1 MNRSTLRGKPRPA
14 AALLAAAITV
24 TAFCAADAVA
34 RSYPFGPRTR
44 AVNDLGNQYVPFHA
58 HLWDL
63 LHGRAD
69 GGLLVNWQSGFG
81 SSFLPDLGTYL
92 SSPFALL
99 VALFPRDEIDLAV
112 YVITVLKTASAGAAM
127 AWLLLRLR
135 PGRWWAAGLL
145 GSAYA
150 LCGWSLADAS
160 YNPMW
165 LDGLVALP
173 LLCLVGEWALSGRR
187 RLLGVLIVA
196 LAWIANFYT
205 AYMATLGAGLLLLLR
220 LWLSGLPRRRA
231 LAAAGRATATVAL
244 GVGLAAPLVTV
255 VYFGTKHAY
264 PGRVTHF
271 APVATEDVLARLLP
285 TTYGFGSPALF
296 VGTTAL
302 LLALALPFHRAAPVR
317 VRAGWSLLVVAVAL
331 SMQWTPTHLA
341 WHAFATPNGSPYRQT
356 FVLCALLVI
365 AAWHTLSYGV
375 PARRALAAATA
386 LLALAAAVASRSGLV
401 HSYAWPVLLL
411 ATAGALGGLLLLR
424 HTEATRSTAPAA
436 TRTGSLSGAGGGCE
450 PTRSGPA
457 TAEIGSAVGAG
468 AAAAGSGPAAGG
480 GAAVGAGAAGVGSVP
495 GVGAGSGAVGIG
507 SGGDGSGSAAGEGP
521 AGTGSGSAVG
531 AGAAANGSGPAAGG
545 GAAVGAGVA
554 GVGSVSGVGGGSGA
568 VGIGSGGDG
577 SGSAAGEGPAGT
589 GSVPV
594 AGAGAAVGAG
604 GRRRGVL
611 VGLAVVL
618 LVGAQV
624 GEAAA
629 TSAAATRLRLN
640 HLDDYAP
647 WGDRQR
653 GQSEAVSEADGWPAY
668 RTDPGREQTVGN
680 DPMVVGGQGA
690 QYYSSLTADV
700 LSRTLTA
707 LGDGWTSRGRNV
719 QSLDNAVTDAI
730 FSVGARVHSP
740 PDQHQRWNPRD
751 STPVTVSRQDVP
763 PLVTVRPAPAPGA
776 RTGVSAFGP
785 SPYRNQELLLGTRVY
800 TVPALT
806 VRTADGEQPERAAG
820 DRAGTVIE
828 VPRTKG
834 SGAQGSGAQGSGAQ
848 GSRGRTAAASRP
860 SIAAQCPAGSEVYL
874 WAPHFSGTARLTD
887 TPARPPT
894 GRFTSDAAKIAAM
907 QRLGTAPASGRVRIE
922 LSPTRTGTVPD
933 GAVGCLDTARL
944 RTAVQRLDETGAD
957 EVTVSDGTVR
967 AQLPAGS
974 TGTVVLAAPRI
985 AGWRCA
991 ADGAETKPAA
1001 TYYGLVAVPLDGS
1014 ATSVTCTFH
1023 PPGLR
1028 LGAAVGGA
1036 SLLTLVLLGTLT
1048 AVRRRRSAH
1057 HPALRTAG
1065 TTATRPRERTTSAL

>member
-112 YVITVLKTASAGAAM
+112 YVITVLKTACAGAAM

-205 AYMATLGAGLLLLLR
+205 AYMATLGAGLFLLLR

-317 VRAGWSLLVVAVAL
+317 VRAGWSVLVVAVAL

-356 FVLCALLVI
+356 FVLCALLVV

-424 HTEATRSTAPAA
+424 HTEATRPTAPAP
-436 TRTGSLSGAGGGCE
+436 TRAGSLPGAGGGPE
-450 PTRSGPA
+450 ATRSGPA
-457 TAEIGSAVGAG
+457 TAGIVSTAGTG
-468 AAAAGSGPAAGG
+468 AAAAGSGPVTGDGPAAGTG
-480 GAAVGAGAAGVGSVP
+480 VAGVGSVP
-495 GVGAGSGAVGIG
+495 GVEGGPGAVGIG

-521 AGTGSGSAVG
+521 AAT
-531 AGAAANGSGPAAGG
+531 GSGPAAGT
-545 GAAVGAGVA
+545 GAAAQ
-554 GVGSVSGVGGGSGA
+554 
-568 VGIGSGGDG
+568 
-577 SGSAAGEGPAGT
+577 
-589 GSVPV
+589 
-594 AGAGAAVGAG
+594 AG
-604 GRRRGVL
+604 GRGRGVL

-618 LVGAQV
+618 LVGAQI

-653 GQSEAVSEADGWPAY
+653 SQSEAVSEADGWPAY

-834 SGAQGSGAQGSGAQ
+834 SGAQGS
-848 GSRGRTAAASRP
+848 RGRTAAASRP

-944 RTAVQRLDETGAD
+944 RTAVQRLEETGAD

-974 TGTVVLAAPRI
+974 TGTAVLAAPRI
-985 AGWRCA
+985 AGWQCA

-1048 AVRRRRSAH
+1048 AVRRRRSAR

>member
-424 HTEATRSTAPAA
+424 HTEAPRSTAPAA
-436 TRTGSLSGAGGGCE
+436 TRAGSLSGAGGGCE
-450 PTRSGPA
+450 
-457 TAEIGSAVGAG
+457 
-468 AAAAGSGPAAGG
+468 AAGSGSGAGEDLAGTGTASTVGTGAVAAGSGSAAGGGLVGGTGVAVSGSGSGSGSDPAAGG
-480 GAAVGAGAAGVGSVP
+480 VPAAGVGVAVGGSDP
-495 GVGAGSGAVGIG
+495 GAG
-507 SGGDGSGSAAGEGP
+507 DGSAAGEGP
-521 AGTGSGSAVG
+521 AVTGSGAAAG
-531 AGAAANGSGPAAGG
+531 TGAAA
-545 GAAVGAGVA
+545 
-554 GVGSVSGVGGGSGA
+554 
-568 VGIGSGGDG
+568 
-577 SGSAAGEGPAGT
+577 
-589 GSVPV
+589 
-594 AGAGAAVGAG
+594 GAG

-800 TVPALT
+800 SVPALT

-828 VPRTKG
+828 VPRTK
-834 SGAQGSGAQGSGAQ
+834 GSGAQ

-887 TPARPPT
+887 TPARPLT

-974 TGTVVLAAPRI
+974 TGTAVLAAPRI

-1048 AVRRRRSAH
+1048 AVRRRRSAR

>member
-1 MNRSTLRGKPRPA
+1 MIRPTLRGRPRQA
-14 AALLAAAITV
+14 AALLAAAVTV

-63 LHGRAD
+63 LHGRSD
-69 GGLLVNWQSGFG
+69 GGLLVNWQSGYG

-112 YVITVLKTASAGAAM
+112 YAVTVLKTACAAAAM
-127 AWLLLRLR
+127 AWLLLGLR
-135 PGRWWAAGLL
+135 PGRWWTAGLL

-173 LLCLVGEWALSGRR
+173 LLCLVGERSLTGRR
-187 RLLGVLIVA
+187 RLLDVLIVA

-205 AYMATLGAGLLLLLR
+205 AYMATIGAGLFLLLR
-220 LWLSGLPRRRA
+220 LWLSGLPRRPA
-231 LAAAGRATATVAL
+231 WAAAGRAAVTVAL

-255 VYFGTKHAY
+255 VYFGTRHAY

-271 APVATEDVLARLLP
+271 APVATEDLLARLLP
-285 TTYGFGSPALF
+285 TTYGFGSPAVF
-296 VGTTAL
+296 VGTTTL

-317 VRAGWSLLVVAVAL
+317 VRAGWTLLVTAVAL

-356 FVLCALLVI
+356 FVLCALLVT

-386 LLALAAAVASRSGLV
+386 LLALVAAVASRSGLV

-411 ATAGALGGLLLLR
+411 AVAGSLGGLLLLR
-424 HTEATRSTAPAA
+424 RLETVRPVATTPTVPDAGDGRAPQ
-436 TRTGSLSGAGGGCE
+436 
-450 PTRSGPA
+450 P
-457 TAEIGSAVGAG
+457 G
-468 AAAAGSGPAAGG
+468 AAAR
-480 GAAVGAGAAGVGSVP
+480 GAGTRRRAAL
-495 GVGAGSGAVGIG
+495 AGL
-507 SGGDGSGSAAGEGP
+507 
-521 AGTGSGSAVG
+521 
-531 AGAAANGSGPAAGG
+531 AAA
-545 GAAVGAGVA
+545 
-554 GVGSVSGVGGGSGA
+554 
-568 VGIGSGGDG
+568 
-577 SGSAAGEGPAGT
+577 
-589 GSVPV
+589 
-594 AGAGAAVGAG
+594 
-604 GRRRGVL
+604 
-611 VGLAVVL
+611 L

-629 TSAAATRLRLN
+629 TSAVATRLRLN
-640 HLDDYAP
+640 HLDDYAS

-653 GQSEAVSEADGWPAY
+653 SQAEAVAGADGWPAH

-751 STPVTVSRQDVP
+751 RGPVTVSRQDVP
-763 PLVTVRPAPAPGA
+763 PLVTVRPSAAPTA

-800 TVPALT
+800 TVPELT
-806 VRTADGEQPERAAG
+806 VRTGDGGRPDRAAG
-820 DRAGTVIE
+820 DRATGDRTGTVIE
-828 VPRTKG
+828 APRTK
-834 SGAQGSGAQGSGAQ
+834 
-848 GSRGRTAAASRP
+848 AAADRRP
-860 SIAAQCPAGSEVYL
+860 TITARCPAGSEVYL
-874 WAPHFSGTARLTD
+874 WAPHFSGTARLTA
-887 TPARPPT
+887 TPAVPLT

-907 QRLGTAPASGRVRIE
+907 QRLGTAPASGPVRIE

-944 RTAVQRLDETGAD
+944 HTAVQGLKATGAD

-967 AQLPAGS
+967 ARLPAGS
-974 TGTVVLAAPRI
+974 TGTAVLAAPRI

-991 ADGAETKPAA
+991 ADGAEAKPAG
-1001 TYYGLVAVPLDGS
+1001 TYYGLIAVPLDGS

-1028 LGAAVGGA
+1028 LGAAVGGV

-1048 AVRRRRSAH
+1048 AVRRRR
-1057 HPALRTAG
+1057 PAPRPAPR
-1065 TTATRPRERTTSAL
+1065 TTARPRERTTSTL

>member
-112 YVITVLKTASAGAAM
+112 YVITVLKTACAGAAM

-231 LAAAGRATATVAL
+231 LAAAGRATTTVAL

-424 HTEATRSTAPAA
+424 HTEAARSTAPAA
-436 TRTGSLSGAGGGCE
+436 TRAGSLPGAGGGPE
-450 PTRSGPA
+450 AARIGPA
-457 TAEIGSAVGAG
+457 TAGIGSTAGTG
-468 AAAAGSGPAAGG
+468 AAA
-480 GAAVGAGAAGVGSVP
+480 
-495 GVGAGSGAVGIG
+495 
-507 SGGDGSGSAAGEGP
+507 
-521 AGTGSGSAVG
+521 
-531 AGAAANGSGPAAGG
+531 
-545 GAAVGAGVA
+545 
-554 GVGSVSGVGGGSGA
+554 
-568 VGIGSGGDG
+568 
-577 SGSAAGEGPAGT
+577 
-589 GSVPV
+589 
-594 AGAGAAVGAG
+594 GAG
-604 GRRRGVL
+604 GRGRGVL

-653 GQSEAVSEADGWPAY
+653 SQSEAVSEADGWPAY

-834 SGAQGSGAQGSGAQ
+834 SGAQGS
-848 GSRGRTAAASRP
+848 RGRTAAASRP

-887 TPARPPT
+887 TPARPLT

-944 RTAVQRLDETGAD
+944 RTAVQRLEETGAD

-974 TGTVVLAAPRI
+974 TGTAVLAAPRI

-1048 AVRRRRSAH
+1048 AVRRRRSAR

>member
-1 MNRSTLRGKPRPA
+1 MNRSTLRGRPRQA
-14 AALLAAAITV
+14 AALLAAALTV
-24 TAFCAADAVA
+24 ASFCAADAVA

-63 LHGRAD
+63 LHGRSD

-99 VALFPRDEIDLAV
+99 VGVFPRDEIDLAV
-112 YVITVLKTASAGAAM
+112 YVVTVLKTACAGAAM

-145 GSAYA
+145 GAAYA
-150 LCGWSLADAS
+150 LCGWSIADAS

-173 LLCLVGEWALSGRR
+173 LLCLVGEWALGGRR
-187 RLLGVLIVA
+187 RLLGVLVVA

-205 AYMATLGAGLLLLLR
+205 AYMATLGAGLFLLLR
-220 LWLSGLPRRRA
+220 LWLCGLPRRRA
-231 LAAAGRATATVAL
+231 LAAAGRAAVTVAL

-317 VRAGWSLLVVAVAL
+317 VRAGWSGLAVAVAL

-375 PARRALAAATA
+375 PAPRALGAAGG
-386 LLALAAAVASRSGLV
+386 LLALTAAVASRSGLV

-411 ATAGALGGLLLLR
+411 AVAGALGGLLLLR
-424 HTEATRSTAPAA
+424 RADAGTADAA
-436 TRTGSLSGAGGGCE
+436 SGAG
-450 PTRSGPA
+450 P
-457 TAEIGSAVGAG
+457 G
-468 AAAAGSGPAAGG
+468 AAS
-480 GAAVGAGAAGVGSVP
+480 
-495 GVGAGSGAVGIG
+495 GAGSGATSGAG
-507 SGGDGSGSAAGEGP
+507 SGATSGAASGAGSGAASG
-521 AGTGSGSAVG
+521 AG
-531 AGAAANGSGPAAGG
+531 GAAA
-545 GAAVGAGVA
+545 
-554 GVGSVSGVGGGSGA
+554 
-568 VGIGSGGDG
+568 
-577 SGSAAGEGPAGT
+577 
-589 GSVPV
+589 
-594 AGAGAAVGAG
+594 
-604 GRRRGVL
+604 RRRTAL
-611 VGLAVVL
+611 AGLAVAL
-618 LVGAQV
+618 LVGAQL
-624 GEAAA
+624 GETAA
-629 TSAAATRLRLN
+629 TSAVATRLRLN
-640 HLDDYAP
+640 HLDDYAS

-653 GQSEAVSEADGWPAY
+653 SQTQAVSGADGWPAH

-719 QSLDNAVTDAI
+719 QSLDNAVTDAV

-751 STPVTVSRQDVP
+751 RTPVTVSRQDVP
-763 PLVTVRPAPAPGA
+763 PLVTVRPSTAPGA
-776 RTGVSAFGP
+776 RTGVDAFGP
-785 SPYRNQELLLGTRVY
+785 SPYRNQELLLGSRVY

-806 VRTADGEQPERAAG
+806 VRTGDGEQPERATGDRATGDRAAG
-820 DRAGTVIE
+820 DRAADDRTGTVIKA
-828 VPRTKG
+828 PRTK
-834 SGAQGSGAQGSGAQ
+834 
-848 GSRGRTAAASRP
+848 AAAARRP
-860 SIAAQCPAGSEVYL
+860 TIAAQCPAGSEVYL

-887 TPARPPT
+887 TPARPLT

-907 QRLGTAPASGRVRIE
+907 QRLGTAPPSGRVRVE

-944 RTAVQRLDETGAD
+944 RTAVQQLKATGAD
-957 EVTVSDGTVR
+957 QVTVSDGTVR

-974 TGTVVLAAPRI
+974 TGTAVLARPPHRRLAVRGGRGRGR
-985 AGWRCA
+985 ARRDLLR
-991 ADGAETKPAA
+991 ADRRPPGRLRDQRHLHLPPARPAA
-1001 TYYGLVAVPLDGS
+1001 GRGRRGRLAPDPRP
-1014 ATSVTCTFH
+1014 ARH
-1023 PPGLR
+1023 PH
-1028 LGAAVGGA
+1028 
-1036 SLLTLVLLGTLT
+1036 
-1048 AVRRRRSAH
+1048 RR
-1057 HPALRTAG
+1057 PPTALRTRSRAPPRHPPARAPHQRPLTAPRRPSCSYRSSPPA
-1065 TTATRPRERTTSAL
+1065 TTRKTS

>member
-1 MNRSTLRGKPRPA
+1 MNRSILRGKPRPA

-112 YVITVLKTASAGAAM
+112 YVITVLKTACAGAAM

-356 FVLCALLVI
+356 FVLCALLVV

-424 HTEATRSTAPAA
+424 HTEAARPTAPAP
-436 TRTGSLSGAGGGCE
+436 TRAGSLPGAGGGPE
-450 PTRSGPA
+450 
-457 TAEIGSAVGAG
+457 
-468 AAAAGSGPAAGG
+468 AAGSGPAAAGIG
-480 GAAVGAGAAGVGSVP
+480 SAVGTGAASAGSGPVTGDGPAAGTGVAGVGSVP
-495 GVGAGSGAVGIG
+495 GVEGGPGAVGIG

-531 AGAAANGSGPAAGG
+531 TGAVAAGSGPAAGG
-545 GAAVGAGVA
+545 GAAVGVGVA
-554 GVGSVSGVGGGSGA
+554 GVGSVPGVERGPGA

-577 SGSAAGEGPAGT
+577 SGSAARGVPAAGT
-589 GSVPV
+589 G
-594 AGAGAAVGAG
+594 AAARAG
-604 GRRRGVL
+604 GRGRGVL

-618 LVGAQV
+618 LVGAQI

-653 GQSEAVSEADGWPAY
+653 SQSEAVSEADGWPAY

-763 PLVTVRPAPAPGA
+763 PLVTVRPAAAPGA

-834 SGAQGSGAQGSGAQ
+834 SGAQGS
-848 GSRGRTAAASRP
+848 RGRTAAASRP
-860 SIAAQCPAGSEVYL
+860 SISAQCPAGSEVYL

-887 TPARPPT
+887 TPARPLT

-974 TGTVVLAAPRI
+974 TGTAVLAAPRI

-1048 AVRRRRSAH
+1048 AVRRRRSAR

-1065 TTATRPRERTTSAL
+1065 TTATRPREHTTSAL

>member
-1 MNRSTLRGKPRPA
+1 MIRPTLRGRPRRA
-14 AALLAAAITV
+14 AALLAAAVTV
-24 TAFCAADAVA
+24 IAFCAADAVA

-63 LHGRAD
+63 LHGRSD
-69 GGLLVNWQSGFG
+69 GGLLVNWQSGYG

-112 YVITVLKTASAGAAM
+112 YAVTVLKTACAGAAM

-145 GSAYA
+145 GAAYA

-173 LLCLVGEWALSGRR
+173 LLCLVGEWSLTGRR
-187 RLLGVLIVA
+187 RLSGVLIVA

-205 AYMATLGAGLLLLLR
+205 AYMATLGAGLFLLLR
-220 LWLSGLPRRRA
+220 LWLSGLPRRPA
-231 LAAAGRATATVAL
+231 WTAAGRAAVTVAL
-244 GVGLAAPLVTV
+244 GVGLAAPMVTV
-255 VYFGTKHAY
+255 VYFGTRHAY

-271 APVATEDVLARLLP
+271 APVATEDLLARLLP

-296 VGTTAL
+296 VGTTTL

-317 VRAGWSLLVVAVAL
+317 VRAGWTLLVAAVAL

-356 FVLCALLVI
+356 FVLCALLVV

-386 LLALAAAVASRSGLV
+386 LLALVAAVASRSGLV
-401 HSYAWPVLLL
+401 HSYAWPVLL
-411 ATAGALGGLLLLR
+411 AAVAGSLGGLLLLR
-424 HTEATRSTAPAA
+424 HLETVRPVTAASP
-436 TRTGSLSGAGGGCE
+436 
-450 PTRSGPA
+450 
-457 TAEIGSAVGAG
+457 
-468 AAAAGSGPAAGG
+468 
-480 GAAVGAGAAGVGSVP
+480 VP
-495 GVGAGSGAVGIG
+495 DA
-507 SGGDGSGSAAGEGP
+507 GDGSAPKTDAPRTGP
-521 AGTGSGSAVG
+521 AGPG
-531 AGAAANGSGPAAGG
+531 ARPRHRAALA
-545 GAAVGAGVA
+545 
-554 GVGSVSGVGGGSGA
+554 
-568 VGIGSGGDG
+568 
-577 SGSAAGEGPAGT
+577 
-589 GSVPV
+589 
-594 AGAGAAVGAG
+594 
-604 GRRRGVL
+604 
-611 VGLAVVL
+611 GLAAVL

-629 TSAAATRLRLN
+629 TSAVATRLRLN
-640 HLDDYAP
+640 HLDDYAS

-653 GQSEAVSEADGWPAY
+653 SQAEAVAGADGWPAH

-751 STPVTVSRQDVP
+751 RTPVTVSRQDVP
-763 PLVTVRPAPAPGA
+763 PLVTVRPSAATAG
-776 RTGVSAFGP
+776 TGVSAFGP

-800 TVPALT
+800 TVPELT
-806 VRTADGEQPERAAG
+806 VRTGDGGQPGRAAEDRATGDHATEDRATG
-820 DRAGTVIE
+820 DRATGDRATGDRKAGDGTGSVIE
-828 VPRTKG
+828 APRTK
-834 SGAQGSGAQGSGAQ
+834 
-848 GSRGRTAAASRP
+848 AAANRRP
-860 SIAAQCPAGSEVYL
+860 TITARCPAGSEVYL
-874 WAPHFSGTARLTD
+874 WAPHFSGTARLTA
-887 TPARPPT
+887 TPAAPLT

-907 QRLGTAPASGRVRIE
+907 QRLGTAPASGPVRIE

-944 RTAVQRLDETGAD
+944 RAAVRELKDTGAE

-967 AQLPAGS
+967 ARLPAGS
-974 TGTVVLAAPRI
+974 TGTAVLAAPRI

-991 ADGAETKPAA
+991 ADGAGAEPAR

-1014 ATSVTCTFH
+1014 ATSIACTFH

-1028 LGAAVGGA
+1028 LGTAVGGV

-1048 AVRRRRSAH
+1048 AVRRRR
-1057 HPALRTAG
+1057 PAPRPEPR
-1065 TTATRPRERTTSAL
+1065 TTARPRERTTSTL